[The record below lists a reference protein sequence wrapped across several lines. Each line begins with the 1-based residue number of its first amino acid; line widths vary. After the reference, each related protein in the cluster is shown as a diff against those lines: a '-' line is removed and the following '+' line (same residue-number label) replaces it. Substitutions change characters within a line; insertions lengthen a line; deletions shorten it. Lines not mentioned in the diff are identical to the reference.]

1 MYGETRSKETFT
13 AKFWGV
19 RGSIACP
26 GAGTLRYGGNTS
38 CIEVH
43 CGDFN
48 LIFDAGTGM
57 KNLGDELIKNSDQLN
72 YDIFMS
78 HTHIDHICGFPF
90 FAPAY
95 SPKSRLK
102 LWAGHLKPRGRRLH
116 DIMETLMSQPL
127 FPIAVD
133 VLEAELIWTDFEAG
147 ETITLSEEIT
157 LETAP
162 LNHPEGATGYRVNYR
177 GKSLCYVTD
186 TEHKPGALDPNI
198 LHLIRGADLVI
209 YDCTYTDEEYPK
221 HWGWGHSTWQ
231 EGVRLCDA
239 AGVKQLAVFHHDPGH
254 DDMFLE
260 AVALELEKLR
270 PGGGFVAR
278 EGMRVGV

>member
-1 MYGETRSKETFT
+1 MHGEERSKDTFSV
-13 AKFWGV
+13 KFWGV

-38 CIEVH
+38 CVEVH
-43 CGDFN
+43 CGDYN
-48 LIFDAGTGM
+48 LIFDAGTGL
-57 KNLGDELIKNSDQLN
+57 KNLGDQLIKHNTQLN

-102 LWAGHLKPRGRRLH
+102 LWAGHLKPRGRQLK
-116 DIMETLMSQPL
+116 DIMAMLMDQPL
-127 FPIAVD
+127 FPITVD
-133 VLEAELIWTDFEAG
+133 LLEASLIWTDFEAG
-147 ETITLSEEIT
+147 ETLKISDEIE
-157 LETAP
+157 LQTAP

-186 TEHKPGALDPNI
+186 TEHKPGELDANI

-209 YDCTYTDEEYPK
+209 YDCTYTDEEYPRF
-221 HWGWGHSTWQ
+221 WGWGHSTWQ
-231 EGVRLCDA
+231 EGVRLCNA
-239 AGVKQLAVFHHDPGH
+239 AGVKQLAVFHHDPSH
-254 DDMFLE
+254 DDAFMETISLQLE
-260 AVALELEKLR
+260 QLR
-270 PGGGFVAR
+270 PGGGFVAK
-278 EGMRVGV
+278 EGMVVEV

>member
-1 MYGETRSKETFT
+1 MTIASDKDTFSV
-13 AKFWGV
+13 KFWGV

-26 GAGTLRYGGNTS
+26 GPSTLRYGGNTS

-43 CGDFN
+43 CGDYN
-48 LIFDAGTGM
+48 IIFDAGTGM
-57 KNLGDELIKNSDQLN
+57 KNLGDELIKRDAHLN

-78 HTHIDHICGFPF
+78 HTHIDHIAGFPF

-102 LWAGHLKPRGRRLH
+102 LWAGHLKPRGRQLKE
-116 DIMETLMSQPL
+116 IMEMLMSQPI

-133 VLEAELIWTDFEAG
+133 VLAAELIWNDFSAG
-147 ETITLSEEIT
+147 ETITLSDDIT
-157 LETAP
+157 VETTM
-162 LNHPEGATGYRVNYR
+162 LNHPEGATGYRVNFR
-177 GKSLCYVTD
+177 DKSFCYVTD
-186 TEHKPGALDPNI
+186 TEHKPEALDENI
-198 LHLIRGADLVI
+198 LHLIRGADLVA
-209 YDCTYTDEEYPK
+209 YDCTYTDAEYPK
-221 HWGWGHSTWQ
+221 HKGWGHSTWQ

-260 AVALELEKLR
+260 EISMELQKTR
-270 PGGGFVAR
+270 PSGAFIAR
-278 EGMRVGV
+278 EGSRVEL